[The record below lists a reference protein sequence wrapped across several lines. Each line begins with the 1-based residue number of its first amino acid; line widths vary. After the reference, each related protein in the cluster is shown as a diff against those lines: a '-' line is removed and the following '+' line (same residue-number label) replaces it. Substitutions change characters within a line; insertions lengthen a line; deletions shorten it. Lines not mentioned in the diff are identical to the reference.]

1 MVPVE
6 VLEEATVRPAL
17 VASMIVEFFFSVS
30 SNIAQLLSF
39 VTYVGLQGQR
49 ELPRTEV
56 GQDNGERICCEK
68 FQRVQI
74 KEIHSSSSPIRNR
87 KLSISVHYPTLFF
100 LPCVRSAP

>member
-49 ELPRTEV
+49 EARPT
-56 GQDNGERICCEK
+56 GATQ
-68 FQRVQI
+68 
-74 KEIHSSSSPIRNR
+74 NR
-87 KLSISVHYPTLFF
+87 SWSG
-100 LPCVRSAP
+100 